1 MKKSKENE
9 KSQMMKKNIYVIV
22 VFLTLTIPF
31 SAQADTLIL
40 KSGRKIEASKCWR
53 EAGMIKCRKLG
64 QIIGFSES
72 EVATI
77 SIDKKVTTPSD
88 GFSFDIWKSGL
99 TVAEVMDLAQD
110 HDIPLHKSG
119 IISINKHFNPKVCL
133 PYANTATEFE
143 YNDQLFGRQ
152 ARIALKFTPTSKKL
166 YSIRM
171 IWSGPGISKKSE
183 FRDRVEAM
191 LIKKYGKP
199 VKTKSHIIYKTYDFQ
214 INHFSTVTMRP
225 GGNYVLLEYLDK
237 RLVRLAEDETTA
249 KVRSGFTSGDKGKF

>member
-1 MKKSKENE
+1 MIAKRDE
-9 KSQMMKKNIYVIV
+9 KSQNMKKRIYIIV
-22 VFLTLTIPF
+22 VFLALTIPLF
-31 SAQADTLIL
+31 AQADTVIL

-72 EVATI
+72 VVATI

-88 GFSFDIWKSGL
+88 GFSFDIWNSGL

-119 IISINKHFNPKVCL
+119 IISVNKHFNPKMCL
-133 PYANTATEFE
+133 PYANTATEFD
-143 YNDQLFGRQ
+143 YNTQLLGRR
-152 ARIALKFTPTSKKL
+152 AKIVLKFTPTSKKL
-166 YSIRM
+166 YSIKVT
-171 IWSGPGISKKSE
+171 WSGPGISKKSE

-199 VKTKSHIIYKTYDFQ
+199 VKTKNHIIYKTYDFQ

-237 RLVRLAEDETTA
+237 RLVRLAEDEKTA
-249 KVRSGFTSGDKGKF
+249 KVRSGFTRDDKGKF